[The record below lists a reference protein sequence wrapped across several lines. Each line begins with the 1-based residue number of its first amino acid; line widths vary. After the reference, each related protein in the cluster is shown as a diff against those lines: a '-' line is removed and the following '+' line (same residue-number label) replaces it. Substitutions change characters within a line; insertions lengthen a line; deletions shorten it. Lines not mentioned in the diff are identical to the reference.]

1 MSQELAQKIRIL
13 EERLKEAE
21 GTLEAIRKGK
31 IDAIV
36 VQGKE
41 LPEIYTLKS
50 ADFTY
55 RVLIERMNE
64 GAAILSKEGIV
75 LYSNN
80 KLTEILGT
88 NKKELVGNFLSD
100 FLLAS
105 EREKLDIILKKG
117 INQAI
122 NQKVYFV
129 RPHDG
134 QLKSLLFSANPM
146 PAESGADIGLIV
158 TDLSEVEEKE
168 KLQKL
173 QVKLEEMV
181 VDRTRRLQ
189 EAHEELKA
197 MNERLAHEIE
207 EHKRTEQ
214 ELIRKEQEIDEI
226 INSAAEGILGVD
238 KNGVCT
244 FVNNSCLTL
253 LGYDSRDEV
262 VGKKVQK
269 ILAPR
274 CDMNTPCPEKDSK
287 IFKAIKDGTVQSAT
301 DMFFRKKDGRYFP
314 VGYLVHPIR
323 SDSRT
328 RGAVISF
335 WDFSQQRALEEK
347 LKQMAKVLEQS
358 LDLIVITDV
367 DGTIEYVNPAFE
379 KNTGYS
385 LEELKDKTP
394 KILLSEDNSPDFC
407 QKLLENLK
415 EGKNWQ
421 GTITCK
427 RKNGEVFKCLTVF
440 FPIRN
445 DSGEIINY
453 AFVQRDISAEEQLRE
468 QMYQAQKL
476 ESLGKLTGGVAHDF
490 NNLLTV
496 INGFSKLGLE
506 LINKDHPLHSYL
518 QQIYRAG
525 ERASHLTSQLLT
537 FSRKQVISPRQVNIN
552 EIFKE
557 TQKMLQR
564 LIGEDIKLIFQFDEK
579 VKPIKADVT
588 QIDQILMN
596 LVVNARDAILE
607 KENAEEK
614 KIVVSTRQV
623 EVSQKMANKY
633 LDLNP
638 GPHVLIEVK
647 DTGIGMTDEVK
658 EHIFEPFF
666 TTKKEG
672 RGTGL
677 GLSTVYGIIK
687 QNQAFIQV
695 KSKPGV
701 GTTFSIYWPN
711 YLQEDQNQPEQKEAQ
726 VAQGRQQL
734 VLIVEDDPEVRS
746 LLEASLKK
754 LNYKVMTAANGA
766 EALKIIN
773 TAKDEIDAI
782 ITDLVMPEIDGV
794 TLAKKVREMG
804 VAVPVLF
811 GTGYADE
818 HLEKIVESDYS
829 RFILQKPYRLEE
841 LAKKLNEVLKD

>member
-1 MSQELAQKIRIL
+1 MSQELTQKIRIL

-117 INQAI
+117 IKQAI

-173 QVKLEEMV
+173 QAKLEEMV

-238 KNGVCT
+238 KNGVCM

-262 VGKKVQK
+262 VGKKVQE

-323 SDSRT
+323 SDSKT
-328 RGAVISF
+328 RGAVVSF

-347 LKQMAKVLEQS
+347 LEQMAKVLEQS
-358 LDLIVITDV
+358 LDLIIITGV

-379 KNTGYS
+379 KNTGYT

-394 KILLSEDNSPDFC
+394 KILLSEEDSPDFC
-407 QKLLENLK
+407 RKLLENLK

-427 RKNGEVFKCLTVF
+427 RKNGEAFKCLTVF

-445 DSGEIINY
+445 DAGEIINY

-506 LINKDHPLHSYL
+506 LINKDHPLYSYL
-518 QQIYRAG
+518 QQIYRA
-525 ERASHLTSQLLT
+525 
-537 FSRKQVISPRQVNIN
+537 
-552 EIFKE
+552 
-557 TQKMLQR
+557 
-564 LIGEDIKLIFQFDEK
+564 
-579 VKPIKADVT
+579 
-588 QIDQILMN
+588 
-596 LVVNARDAILE
+596 
-607 KENAEEK
+607 
-614 KIVVSTRQV
+614 
-623 EVSQKMANKY
+623 
-633 LDLNP
+633 
-638 GPHVLIEVK
+638 
-647 DTGIGMTDEVK
+647 
-658 EHIFEPFF
+658 
-666 TTKKEG
+666 
-672 RGTGL
+672 
-677 GLSTVYGIIK
+677 
-687 QNQAFIQV
+687 
-695 KSKPGV
+695 
-701 GTTFSIYWPN
+701 
-711 YLQEDQNQPEQKEAQ
+711 
-726 VAQGRQQL
+726 
-734 VLIVEDDPEVRS
+734 
-746 LLEASLKK
+746 
-754 LNYKVMTAANGA
+754 
-766 EALKIIN
+766 
-773 TAKDEIDAI
+773 
-782 ITDLVMPEIDGV
+782 
-794 TLAKKVREMG
+794 
-804 VAVPVLF
+804 
-811 GTGYADE
+811 
-818 HLEKIVESDYS
+818 
-829 RFILQKPYRLEE
+829 
-841 LAKKLNEVLKD
+841 